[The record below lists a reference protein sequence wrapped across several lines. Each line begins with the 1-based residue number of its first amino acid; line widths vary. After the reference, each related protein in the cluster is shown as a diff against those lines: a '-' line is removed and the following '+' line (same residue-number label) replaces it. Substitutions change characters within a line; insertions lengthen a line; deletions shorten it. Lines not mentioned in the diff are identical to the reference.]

1 MSEESSN
8 QMLKQLTKKKKP
20 SKATPAIEQ
29 ASQKGS
35 SSSILSQIKGN
46 LPSLKS
52 MPNKTTLIDV
62 CLFSASVY
70 VIYYHGKDIAK
81 YFENMCPSEQG
92 ILDMMKKEQGGM
104 MPPPM

>member
-1 MSEESSN
+1 MSEDSSN
-8 QMLKQLTKKKKP
+8 QMLKQLTKKKKV
-20 SKATPAIEQ
+20 SKTTPAIEQ
-29 ASQKGS
+29 TPKSSGS
-35 SSSILSQIKGN
+35 SVFSSLKGK

-70 VIYYHGKDIAK
+70 VIYYHGKDIAR
-81 YFENMCPSEQG
+81 YFENMCPTEQG
-92 ILDMMKKEQGGM
+92 ILDMMKREQGGM